1 MIAVTVGNTGISEKR
16 EKERKERKK
25 RGMEEGRRKVGGERE
40 YNVKHTIYK

>member
-1 MIAVTVGNTGISEKR
+1 MIAVTVGNTGISVKR